1 MDGSSGTSVC
11 TPSVLYFHRCSPQ
24 AVLTPTLSDAQ
35 TPVGGKHHII
45 IQDSKREREKKKPTT
60 MQQRIILL
68 DLPFSDS
75 VQIIYVYSRL
85 SSQGWL
91 PYRTSSGKIMYER
104 IRVTL
109 CELFP
114 KNNVPVVSKETHSS
128 STLYRNKINDQAIW
142 SFIAILHIRP
152 LFYHLNTLKHF
163 LTASSIAQWYSAG
176 FECGRS
182 RVQSPVKDRVI
193 PETL

>member
-1 MDGSSGTSVC
+1 
-11 TPSVLYFHRCSPQ
+11 
-24 AVLTPTLSDAQ
+24 
-35 TPVGGKHHII
+35 
-45 IQDSKREREKKKPTT
+45 

-91 PYRTSSGKIMYER
+91 PYRTSSGKIMYDR

-114 KNNVPVVSKETHSS
+114 ENNVPVVSKKTHSS

-142 SFIAILHIRP
+142 SFTSHITYQTRVLSP
-152 LFYHLNTLKHF
+152 KYIKTLLNRL
-163 LTASSIAQWYSAG
+163 LDSL
-176 FECGRS
+176 
-182 RVQSPVKDRVI
+182 VV
-193 PETL
+193 